1 MIQST
6 SGGKDPRD
14 GGADYSDIKKRLDK
28 LGGKL
33 DEVKGRKGP
42 EPDVA
47 ADGAR
52 GRAMG
57 FAFRL
62 ATELVAAV
70 FVGGFIG
77 YFLDKWL
84 GTAPILLI
92 VFLLFGVAA
101 ALFNSVRAAQRMQKE
116 L

>member
-1 MIQST
+1 MVQSA

-14 GGADYSDIKKRLDK
+14 GEADYSDIKQRLDR
-28 LGGKL
+28 LGGEL
-33 DEVKGRKGP
+33 NQVKGRKPGESAP
-42 EPDVA
+42 VD
-47 ADGAR
+47 DGTR

-57 FAFRL
+57 FAMRMT
-62 ATELVAAV
+62 TELVAGV

-84 GTAPILLI
+84 GTAPFLLI